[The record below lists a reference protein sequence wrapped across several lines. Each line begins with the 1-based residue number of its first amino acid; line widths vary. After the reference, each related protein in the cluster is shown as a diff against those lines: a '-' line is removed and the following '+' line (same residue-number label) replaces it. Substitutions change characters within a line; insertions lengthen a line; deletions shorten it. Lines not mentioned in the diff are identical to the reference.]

1 MDTSL
6 ATCFRRLDKET
17 GVATIRSDTPMIFD
31 WALISPDRRGHDV
44 TTPSVSTLC
53 ISISDTNVEAD
64 TNKIRKSPF
73 VDAATPGLRL
83 VNWDDQD
90 LKGVKCIQSGPL
102 HRLYCR

>member
-1 MDTSL
+1 
-6 ATCFRRLDKET
+6 
-17 GVATIRSDTPMIFD
+17 MIFD
-31 WALISPDRRGHDV
+31 WALISPDRRGHEV

-64 TNKIRKSPF
+64 TKIRKSPF

-90 LKGVKCIQSGPL
+90 LKGVTNVYKAGRSTGYTVGEYSHLNTVSYVATVFEKQQTKA
-102 HRLYCR
+102 